1 MIDFARFGGC
11 ANTPDTLFPLTLNI
25 ADEASKS
32 RARLKIKKR
41 ENDFFRA
48 DFFYYSHKI
57 S

>member
-11 ANTPDTLFPLTLNI
+11 ANTPDTLLPLTLNI

-32 RARLKIKKR
+32 RAGLKIKKL